1 MNKIC
6 KLSAIAL
13 LASSTSLMA
22 QSKSFEGV
30 SLGVSL
36 SAIGVEVAAGS
47 STNNNTAG
55 TNNGS
60 SADGSLG
67 KVAEIAAV
75 DLSYGFAIG
84 PNGIIQVGASYT
96 PGKAKAGSGTFSEA
110 SGSTSGPGAETAQTG
125 KLTLEVKDPYTIYIA
140 PTYVV
145 SKDSAIY
152 AKLGYSKADV
162 NSTSTGTAALS
173 NKPGDLE
180 GYTYAVGSKTMLTPN
195 LYLGVE
201 ASVTDYDTVSATVAS
216 AGANVS
222 DGGRKINA
230 DVKTAQGIITLGYK
244 F

>member
-36 SAIGVEVAAGS
+36 SAIGVEVAGS
-47 STNNNTAG
+47 STNNNSTT

-60 SADGSLG
+60 TASGSLG

-96 PGKAKAGSGTFSEA
+96 PGKAKAGSGTFSEKT
-110 SGSTSGPGAETAQTG
+110 GSTPLADTG
-125 KLTLEVKDPYTIYIA
+125 SLTLEVKDPYTIYIA

-162 NSTSTGTAALS
+162 NSKSTGSAALS
-173 NKPGDLE
+173 KKPSDLE
-180 GYTYAVGSKTMLTPN
+180 GMTYAIGSKTMLTPN

-201 ASVTDYDTVSATVAS
+201 ASVTDYDTISATVA
-216 AGANVS
+216 AGAENVN
-222 DGGRKINA
+222 DGLRKVNA
-230 DVKTAQGIITLGYK
+230 DVKTAQGIVTLGYK

>member
-22 QSKSFEGV
+22 QSKGFEGV
-30 SLGVSL
+30 SVGLTVSG
-36 SAIGVEVAAGS
+36 IGAEVSGSGKTSGGSTGAS
-47 STNNNTAG
+47 STVN
-55 TNNGS
+55 
-60 SADGSLG
+60 GSLG

-75 DLSYGFAIG
+75 DLSYGYAVG

-96 PGKAKAGSGTFSEA
+96 PGKAKAGSGTYTDGVTNTV
-110 SGSTSGPGAETAQTG
+110 SGNVNAGSGN
-125 KLTLEVKDPYTIYIA
+125 LSLEVKDPYTIYIA

-152 AKLGYSKADV
+152 AKVGYAKAEINTTATGGASLSK
-162 NSTSTGTAALS
+162 
-173 NKPGDLE
+173 KPGDLE
-180 GYTYAVGSKTMLTPN
+180 GISYGIGSKTMLTPN

-201 ASVTDYDTVSATVAS
+201 ANITDYDSISATTLLN
-216 AGANVS
+216 AGT
-222 DGGRKINA
+222 GGTSSKTITA
-230 DVKTAQGIITLGYK
+230 DVQTVQGMITLGYK

>member
-30 SLGVSL
+30 SLGLTVSGIGAEVSG
-36 SAIGVEVAAGS
+36 SASTSAGNKTS
-47 STNNNTAG
+47 
-55 TNNGS
+55 
-60 SADGSLG
+60 GSLG

-75 DLSYGFAIG
+75 DLSYGFAVG
-84 PNGIIQVGASYT
+84 PNGIIQIGASYT
-96 PGKAKAGSGTFSEA
+96 PGKAKAGSGTYTDGVTNA
-110 SGSTSGPGAETAQTG
+110 PAGNLNAGTG
-125 KLTLEVKDPYTIYIA
+125 NLSLEVKDPYTIYIA

-152 AKLGYSKADV
+152 AKVGYAKAEI
-162 NSTSTGTAALS
+162 NTTATGGASLS
-173 NKPGDLE
+173 QKPGDLE
-180 GYTYAVGSKTMLTPN
+180 GISYGIGSKTMLTPN

-201 ASVTDYDTVSATVAS
+201 ANITDYDSISATTQTN
-216 AGANVS
+216 AGN
-222 DGGRKINA
+222 GGTSSKRITA
-230 DVKTAQGIITLGYK
+230 DVQTVQGMITLGYR

>member
-22 QSKSFEGV
+22 QSKSFEGA

-36 SAIGVEVAAGS
+36 SAIGVEVSGS
-47 STNNNTAG
+47 STNNATAG

-60 SADGSLG
+60 TASGSLG
-67 KVAEIAAV
+67 KVAEIAAI
-75 DLSYGFAIG
+75 DLSYGFALG

-96 PGKAKAGSGTFSEA
+96 PGKAKAGSGTFSESSA
-110 SGSTSGPGAETAQTG
+110 ATPVADTG
-125 KLTLEVKDPYTIYIA
+125 RLTLEVKDPYTIYIA

-152 AKLGYSKADV
+152 AKLGYSAADV
-162 NSTSTGTAALS
+162 NSTSTGSAALS
-173 NKPGDLE
+173 KKPEDLK
-180 GYTYAVGSKTMLTPN
+180 GITYAIGSKTMLTPN

-201 ASVTDYDTVSATVAS
+201 ASVTDYDSVSATVA
-216 AGANVS
+216 AGSANVN
-222 DGGRKINA
+222 DGGRRINA
-230 DVKTAQGIITLGYK
+230 DVKTAQGIVTLGYK